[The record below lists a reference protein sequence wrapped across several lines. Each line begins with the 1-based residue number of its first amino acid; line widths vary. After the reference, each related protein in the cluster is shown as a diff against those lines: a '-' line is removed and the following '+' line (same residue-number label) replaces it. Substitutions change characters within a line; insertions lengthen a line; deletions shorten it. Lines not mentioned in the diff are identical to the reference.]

1 MTLRR
6 SVLGSGPQRLLL
18 DAADASAVDGSDSDV
33 TLLTPGLAPRVPDD
47 VVVLTVLG
55 AIADGGDGV
64 VEVGAASGGVEDAG
78 LVKLEGELVGLDGD
92 GDGLLGDGG
101 LELGDGVGGDVRV
114 VVNEVL
120 LEGGIGLAGAGDAG
134 AGSVRVVGLELVG
147 GGLEV
152 LEGGVLPATVATE
165 GGVVARDDLLL
176 GHGDELA
183 GLDEVSTL
191 EGCDGGE
198 GPAGTAAS
206 LVLDVV
212 DGTLGPPVDVSVVG
226 LGKSGVL
233 DVLAGVN
240 LGAEDG
246 LVLGV
251 GPGGELVV
259 ANSVGAVLGV
269 VLHDEGV
276 LLGEEGNAHVVLL
289 GGGVGKA
296 ELVHVSG
303 EAGLQEVL
311 GEHNLGADGGLKAEA
326 GNGVAEE
333 VHYF

>member
-1 MTLRR
+1 M
-6 SVLGSGPQRLLL
+6 
-18 DAADASAVDGSDSDV
+18 
-33 TLLTPGLAPRVPDD
+33 
-47 VVVLTVLG
+47 
-55 AIADGGDGV
+55 

-120 LEGGIGLAGAGDAG
+120 LEGGVGLAGAGDAG

-191 EGCDGGE
+191 EGSDGGE

-206 LVLDVV
+206 LVLDAV

-276 LLGEEGNAHVVLL
+276 LLGEEGNAQDVLL